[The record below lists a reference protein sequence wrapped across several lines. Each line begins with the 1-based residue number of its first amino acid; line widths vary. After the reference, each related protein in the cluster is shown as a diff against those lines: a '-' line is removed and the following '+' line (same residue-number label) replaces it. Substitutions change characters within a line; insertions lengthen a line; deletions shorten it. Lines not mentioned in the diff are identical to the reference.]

1 MGNGG
6 IIGEFLSNYES
17 QAAAKR
23 TKPSHKTTSPNHTV
37 YRFTSPRISRS
48 SCSKGVRKV
57 THGLNGFFRK
67 ECSSRRVPSGETKG
81 RWQRK
86 RALGRATRSLLAGEN
101 CHAQNGH
108 SPLTAWQTS
117 LEAALCVLARP
128 PSMDTLTKRT
138 PWPR

>member
-1 MGNGG
+1 MDLRSKKSTRKD
-6 IIGEFLSNYES
+6 LSEEIHG
-17 QAAAKR
+17 KR
-23 TKPSHKTTSPNHTV
+23 RDN
-37 YRFTSPRISRS
+37 RE
-48 SCSKGVRKV
+48 
-57 THGLNGFFRK
+57 
-67 ECSSRRVPSGETKG
+67 ECLSRRVPSGETKG

-117 LEAALCVLARP
+117 LEAALCVRARP

-138 PWPR
+138 PWSR